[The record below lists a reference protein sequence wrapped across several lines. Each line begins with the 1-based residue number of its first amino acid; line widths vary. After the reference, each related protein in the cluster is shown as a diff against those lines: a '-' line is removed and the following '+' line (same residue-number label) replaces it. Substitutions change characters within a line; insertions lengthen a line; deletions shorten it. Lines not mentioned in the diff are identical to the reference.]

1 MDGAD
6 AGEANR
12 DAMHCAR
19 FTGDGALVEGEG
31 IEAELEAPAALD
43 PAVPADVP
51 AVQSDMLQDAAPDAD
66 ALAQDR
72 VMLLCVL
79 VLVSV
84 CEFRAPACC

>member
-19 FTGDGALVEGEG
+19 LTGGGAPVEGEG

-84 CEFRAPACC
+84 GEFRAPACC